1 MTRHPGCSVVGKFEN
16 VTGMEIDSTQSHIY
30 LISGNELWIL
40 GGRQHWHA
48 SFSSK

>member
-1 MTRHPGCSVVGKFEN
+1 MTRHPGRSVVGKFEN
-16 VTGMEIDSTQSHIY
+16 VTGMEIDSTKLHIY
-30 LISGNELWIL
+30 LVSGNARWII